1 MIRRSTLSR
10 RPEVLLLL
18 IVVGYLVFLTVQVRH
33 GEKTVFGNLA
43 MAAFGPFLTLFNAAS
58 SLTHEGVQ
66 AYIWQRDAALRAD
79 RAEMKNR
86 ELEARIQLD
95 EHLEHEVIELRALI
109 DAPRPRG
116 VDIVGGRAL
125 TQFGAP
131 FGRYLLVSC
140 PPGVAVPDGTPIMST
155 DGAVGRVIG
164 KAGDLYRVLLI
175 TDPNSAV
182 GVVSARTGVNA
193 VAVGAGDHL
202 TVHWVSNEADVK
214 VGDEFVTSGEDG
226 YFPSGVRVCVVT
238 SVENGHDYL
247 KKITA
252 SPLAQ
257 LGKLRWVLLLKGKHA

>member
-1 MIRRSTLSR
+1 MNRRSALSR

-18 IVVGYLVFLTVQVRH
+18 IVVGYLIFLTVQVRH

-43 MAAFGPFLTLFNAAS
+43 MAAFGPFLSVFNEAS
-58 SLTHEGVQ
+58 RLTREGMQ
-66 AYIWQRDAALRAD
+66 AYVWQQDAALRAEK
-79 RAEMKNR
+79 AEMKNR

-95 EHLEHEVIELRALI
+95 HHLEQEIIRLRALI
-109 DAPRPRG
+109 HAPRPKDL
-116 VDIVGGRAL
+116 DIVGGRAL

-140 PPGVAVPDGTPIMST
+140 PPDLSVPDGTPVMST
-155 DGAVGRVIG
+155 EGAVGRVIG
-164 KAGDLYRVLLI
+164 KAGGLFRVLMI

-202 TVHWVSNEADVK
+202 MVRWVSNEADVK
-214 VGDEFVTSGEDG
+214 VGDEFMTSGEDG
-226 YFPSGVRVCVVT
+226 FFPAGVNVCVVT
-238 SVENGHDYL
+238 SVENGSDYL

-252 SPLAQ
+252 APLA
-257 LGKLRWVLLLKGKHA
+257 KLDRLSWVLLLKSKG